1 MATLYAEIERLIAR
15 SGLEWP
21 FLRPR
26 MFATNALFWWAPAVQ
41 TNGIVRWPYAAAETA
56 PVHDG
61 DVAAVAA
68 ITLRR
73 GGPRRSRLRLDRTG
87 CADPGD
93 ASSDEL

>member
-61 DVAAVAA
+61 DVAA
-68 ITLRR
+68 
-73 GGPRRSRLRLDRTG
+73 G
-87 CADPGD
+87 CGD
-93 ASSDEL
+93 HPPSGRATPEPTTS